1 MNAQTITLNEQ
12 RNVTLSAYIQPVEGE
27 FPHIKKRPA
36 VLVLPGGGYTMCSD
50 REAEP
55 VTYPFLAYGYHAF
68 VLRYSVKKDAIWP
81 NPLNDYEQAMEYI
94 RSHAEEWNVI
104 DDKIAVIGFSAGGHL
119 TGCAATIAKNKPNA
133 AILGY
138 AALEGE
144 TITSYH
150 PTAPDVVS
158 LVDEHTCPCFVFS
171 SRTDNMV
178 PIRNSVK
185 FINALT
191 EHEISYESHI
201 YAYGP
206 HGFSTCNMSTLF
218 PRTEMCGR
226 IPQWVNDCIAWLEEI
241 FGKFDVSGLGEPK
254 CKGHINGNHEAF
266 LNVDCTMSYLSQ
278 NQQAKTIMEPIT
290 AQSAADYSEYFSEE
304 QDPNEPHMD
313 AAILYE
319 SMTLRDILGYSG
331 VSKETIVQ
339 IDTELHK
346 IPNCR

>member
-1 MNAQTITLNEQ
+1 
-12 RNVTLSAYIQPVEGE
+12 
-27 FPHIKKRPA
+27 
-36 VLVLPGGGYTMCSD
+36 MCSD

-68 VLRYSVKKDAIWP
+68 ILRYSVKKDAIWP

-94 RSHAEEWNVI
+94 RSHAEEWNI
-104 DDKIAVIGFSAGGHL
+104 LADKIAVIGFSAGGHL

-138 AALEGE
+138 AALDGE

-158 LVDEHTCPCFVFS
+158 LVDEHTCPCFVFA

-178 PIRNSVK
+178 PIRNSVR

-191 EHEISYESHI
+191 KHDISYESHI

-218 PRTEMCGR
+218 PGTEMCSR

-241 FGKFDVSGLGEPK
+241 FGKFDISGLSEPK

-266 LNVDCTMSYLSQ
+266 LNVDCTMSFLTQ
-278 NQQAKTIMEPIT
+278 NQQAKAIMDPIT
-290 AQSAADYSEYFSEE
+290 AHSAADYSEYFTEE
-304 QDPNEPHMD
+304 QNPNEPHMD

-319 SMTLRDILGYSG
+319 TMTLRDILGYGG
-331 VSKETIVQ
+331 VPQETIAQ
-339 IDTELHK
+339 IDAALHQ